1 MPKALQHEF
10 PYWQDDPHAEDG
22 SGESRHVWPGRP
34 RYVSARRARK
44 LRKRGVP
51 LLPLHAVRDRSGG
64 QHAPGYVEPTSP
76 NGRARYAWF
85 EPERVVENRRAR
97 RGAACY
103 ETWREAEHGTRGR
116 KHELA
121 TRLAG
126 QRERLVALRYA
137 RSWRR
142 VAPAIAAFWASVP
155 AKLQREDETDRE
167 FVRRHLEGW
176 SGRGSQPHNLPRMIW
191 DGPPRGQ
198 GGPANGYPCTEAE
211 FREGLRYAKYDTP
224 TPEEAQRLFLGLAGT
239 FDCPGCVA
247 CPHDGVHP
255 SEGVA

>member
-51 LLPLHAVRDRSGG
+51 LLPLHAVHDRSGG

-85 EPERVVENRRAR
+85 EPYSAPLQREALRRI
-97 RGAACY
+97 ACY
-103 ETWREAEHGTRGR
+103 NTWCDANAGRRGR

-142 VAPAIAAFWASVP
+142 VAPAIAAFWAGQVEALASMGRAQWGVADEAHHVNP
-155 AKLQREDETDRE
+155 QLYVYAKAAALFD
-167 FVRRHLEGW
+167 G
-176 SGRGSQPHNLPRMIW
+176 PHNLPRSVVHGFAD
-191 DGPPRGQ
+191 DGP
-198 GGPANGYPCTEAE
+198 
-211 FREGLRYAKYDTP
+211 FEGLRYAKYDTP
-224 TPEEAQRLFLGLAGT
+224 NEARALLGDKLSDELLAQRDAGQHYDACDCAACDGSLAR
-239 FDCPGCVA
+239 
-247 CPHDGVHP
+247 
-255 SEGVA
+255 